1 MYKLA
6 ITLLFMYSQFCVNNC
21 VFGQITRPP
30 SQIQIAATKLAAL
43 SSANRW
49 NGNRMRMAHNIG
61 MRITCNVRIGT
72 DTFINVW
79 SKLGGFNGV
88 LGSSSQTTALLYD
101 WKNLSTGTV
110 TGTLVYSNDS
120 FGSNGTTGWY
130 NTGIAMTNGT
140 VSDLFFGFYS
150 TTNLGIPAN
159 IPAVMSGV
167 TNATI
172 VLSLKATGG
181 TGNGTNKVNNYSS
194 GTVTNNYSS
203 SQNTIGFFTNGR
215 TSSTNI
221 RLYYQQSTL
230 SNTTNSSTSQN
241 PGNMRIFG
249 SGNAAFAIAA
259 NECLMYYWGNALT
272 DAEVYSIHRVGQ
284 FKFDNL

>member
-1 MYKLA
+1 MRQL
-6 ITLLFMYSQFCVNNC
+6 IILLLFCSTSY
-21 VFGQITRPP
+21 GQITRPP
-30 SQIQIAATKLAAL
+30 AQIQKTAVSLTIL
-43 SSANRW
+43 SSANKW
-49 NGNRMRMAHNIG
+49 NGNRLRMAHNMGI
-61 MRITCNVRIGT
+61 RLTCNVRIGT

-79 SKLGGFNGV
+79 GKLVSLNGV
-88 LGSSSQTTALLYD
+88 LGSSSQQTALLFD
-101 WKNLSTGTV
+101 WKTNTTGTV
-110 TGTLVYSNDS
+110 TGTLVPKNDS
-120 FGSNGTTGWY
+120 ISSNGTTGWY

-159 IPAVMSGV
+159 TPAVLSGT

-181 TGNGTNKVNNYSS
+181 TGNGAYKVNNYSS
-194 GTVTNNYSS
+194 GTVTGNYSA

-221 RLYYQQSTL
+221 RYYYNQTTV
-230 SNTTNSSTSQN
+230 SNITNSSSSQN
-241 PGNMRIFG
+241 PGNLSVFR
-249 SGNAAFAIAA
+249 SGNAAFTYALNGCA
-259 NECLMYYWGNALT
+259 MYYCGNALT

-284 FKFDNL
+284 YKFNNL